1 MRDEKPHTKTSV
13 FAENK
18 AQFKK
23 VIAEKRYTPPIN
35 KIRKLTTNLTFVSLL
50 YGLISNE
57 Q

>member
-1 MRDEKPHTKTSV
+1 MKNRTQKTSV